1 MKYQAVI
8 FDLDGVITHSDQYHY
23 LAWKQLADKLG
34 IPFDET
40 INRRLRGVSRM
51 QSLEIILEACPRVFT
66 REEKLRYADEKNE
79 LYRQMLLQNMSP
91 QDLSVEVKKTLE
103 QIRNQGILMAI
114 GSSSKNAGLILTQ
127 IGLEHFFDAVVDGT
141 QITHSKPDP
150 EVFQT
155 AGEALKQV
163 PAACL
168 VVEDAQSGIQAA
180 LAAGMD
186 CAAIGDAA
194 TYDLAT
200 YRLHRFSDLLSILS

>member
-23 LAWKQLADKLG
+23 LAWKQLAERLG

-40 INRRLRGVSRM
+40 VNHRLRGVSRM
-51 QSLEIILEACPRVFT
+51 QSLEIILEACPRVFS

-91 QDLSVEVKKTLE
+91 QDLSIEVKETLD
-103 QIRNQGILMAI
+103 QIREKGILMAI

-127 IGLEHFFDAVVDGT
+127 IGLERFFDAVVDGT
-141 QITHSKPDP
+141 QITRSKPDP
-150 EVFQT
+150 EVFQK
-155 AGEALKQV
+155 AGDALKQI
-163 PAACL
+163 PTACL

-194 TYDLAT
+194 VYNLAT
-200 YRLHRFSDLLSILS
+200 YRLNRFSDLLSILL